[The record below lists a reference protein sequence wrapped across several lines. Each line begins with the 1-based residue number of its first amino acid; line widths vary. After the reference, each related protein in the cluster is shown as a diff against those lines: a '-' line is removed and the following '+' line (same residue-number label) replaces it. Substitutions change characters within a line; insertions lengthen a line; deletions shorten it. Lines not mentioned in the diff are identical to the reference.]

1 MRTRIIHAIAAALL
15 GALAAPAA
23 TPEEN
28 GRAQTMSLI
37 DADQKPAVEKSL
49 RDLKSMSPAEAATTN
64 KAVVTLVANQHSVAV
79 TRGFNVVQDEPAS
92 VAGGAT
98 GPTPTDYFMA
108 ALGTCQNVVFVRYA
122 ALEQLAIEA
131 LETTVTG
138 VWDRRG
144 LYGIGGTDPGFREIT
159 LETRISTTAPAEKV
173 AEAVRRTRRGC
184 PIFATLRK
192 ETALTVRLVVNGQPV
207 PL

>member
-1 MRTRIIHAIAAALL
+1 MLPGAVA
-15 GALAAPAA
+15 ALAA
-23 TPEEN
+23 TPSQN

-49 RDLKSMSPAEAATTN
+49 RELEALSPAQAATTN
-64 KAVVTLVANQHSVAV
+64 KAVVTLVANQHSIAV
-79 TRGFNVVQDEPAS
+79 TRGFNVVQDEPAT
-92 VAGGAT
+92 VAGGAR

-108 ALGTCQNVVFVRYA
+108 ALGTCQNVVFVRFA

-138 VWDRRG
+138 TWDRRG
-144 LYGIGGTDPGFREIT
+144 LYAIGGVDPGFQEIT
-159 LETRISTTAPAEKV
+159 LETRVSTSAPGGKV
-173 AEAVRRTRRGC
+173 AEVARRTRRGC

-192 ETALTVRLVVNGQPV
+192 ETAFTVRLLVNGQPV